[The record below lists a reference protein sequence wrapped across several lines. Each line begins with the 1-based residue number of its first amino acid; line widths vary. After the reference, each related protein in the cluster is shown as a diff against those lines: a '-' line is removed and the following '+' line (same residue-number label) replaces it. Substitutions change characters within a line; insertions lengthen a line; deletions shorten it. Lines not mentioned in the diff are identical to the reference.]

1 MFHGLIEFFSTNVFL
16 NFFVPITGSRT
27 LWMRKYNLI
36 GSPFVFFSFLCLL
49 FISYIQ
55 SLPLSFRYV
64 GISLLAT
71 FPFYIK
77 LVFFI
82 ILFPPPPGISFT
94 LPIKILALRQLCIK
108 FKITLQN
115 FSFFSRSDLFVSALT
130 WIILISFPC
139 LIQIWPECNSP
150 SEKKGEDF

>member
-64 GISLLAT
+64 GTSLLAT

-82 ILFPPPPGISFT
+82 ILFPPPGHFIYSSYKNTSSAST
-94 LPIKILALRQLCIK
+94 LHQIQDHSSKLLI
-108 FKITLQN
+108 
-115 FSFFSRSDLFVSALT
+115 FFPFWSIRIGTHLNYFD
-130 WIILISFPC
+130 
-139 LIQIWPECNSP
+139 
-150 SEKKGEDF
+150 